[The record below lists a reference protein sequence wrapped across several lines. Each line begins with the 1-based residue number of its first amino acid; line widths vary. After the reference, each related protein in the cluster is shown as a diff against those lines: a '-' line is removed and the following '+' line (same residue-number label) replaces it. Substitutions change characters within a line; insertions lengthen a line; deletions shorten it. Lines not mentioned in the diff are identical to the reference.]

1 MWAFH
6 PGPVHRSY
14 NSAGFCFALGLCW
27 VSSLASLWE
36 RQKGWGRFT
45 RKNTASL
52 LCVCVLL
59 SEFWLLSE
67 DVARGSYWKAGW
79 QWRVKARDGLIG
91 LNGFRDAVD
100 LKVENPA
107 DLPGLER
114 KRRLRVLVVEKYFES
129 PVVGFSINAI
139 NQLKLNE

>member
-1 MWAFH
+1 MESQSK
-6 PGPVHRSY
+6 GP
-14 NSAGFCFALGLCW
+14 
-27 VSSLASLWE
+27 
-36 RQKGWGRFT
+36 
-45 RKNTASL
+45 
-52 LCVCVLL
+52 
-59 SEFWLLSE
+59 
-67 DVARGSYWKAGW
+67 
-79 QWRVKARDGLIG
+79 GLIG